1 MAAFP
6 ATESDAQREYQV
18 KAATVLVLLM
28 MSTAAWSLPT
38 VDGKI
43 STGEYRRSI
52 SVLDGSATLYYDV
65 DGQGGLYLAVSAATT
80 GWVGLGLG
88 TGVMNGA
95 HIFMGFVKNGVPV
108 FSEQIGEG
116 HSHRE
121 SPDKSADSFAVGQE
135 GGRTTIEFHV
145 PAGKLPIVGKTINFV
160 VAFSG

>member
-95 HIFMGFVKNGVPV
+95 HIFMGF
-108 FSEQIGEG
+108 
-116 HSHRE
+116 
-121 SPDKSADSFAVGQE
+121 
-135 GGRTTIEFHV
+135 
-145 PAGKLPIVGKTINFV
+145 
-160 VAFSG
+160 